1 MTIHLLYVI
10 KRTCIRIRPP
20 LPHLQISFFN
30 SLSAS
35 SFAIHPMYGILYL
48 DQGLSTWLKAV
59 QQVPVMWRFAWSI
72 SKTPLQN
79 KLLRWEF
86 LKFWSS
92 LILASKQLSNWKQNC
107 CCSHFFFC
115 IFTLCPGTKIQN
127 NTWISIPNYIYEGF
141 FIAYRIPTKVNYIV

>member
-86 LKFWSS
+86 LKLWSS

-107 CCSHFFFC
+107 CCSHFFFVFSHYVQELKYKT
-115 IFTLCPGTKIQN
+115 ILEFRSRT
-127 NTWISIPNYIYEGF
+127 IYMRVF
-141 FIAYRIPTKVNYIV
+141 FYSLPDPDES